1 MTLIWAIFLTSSNH
15 FKLIRKVID
24 ENGTVKGVLIYFY
37 LLDLFLNLTPK
48 IKIDR
53 WHGRFKIMLFLAM
66 MFMMISCNDANALMR
81 YC

>member
-1 MTLIWAIFLTSSNH
+1 MTLIWAIFLTPSNH

-53 WHGRFKIMLFLAM
+53 
-66 MFMMISCNDANALMR
+66 
-81 YC
+81 